1 MDKETLR
8 KVQLIQL
15 EMAEEVKRI
24 CETNCI
30 PYFLTAG
37 SCLGAIRHQ
46 GFIPWDD
53 DLDIGMLREDYE
65 RFCEIVLDQL
75 SGKYNFQFWGNDKN
89 YAIPFA
95 KVRKNGTV
103 YQENKAVLGGNNGI
117 YIDIIPYDNVPAKN
131 SGWHLFKLYILERL
145 ILMKC
150 RYRPWRDDDKI
161 NWSRFLFYLPF
172 RILCIFFSHSA
183 LTKKFDKIAKCV
195 DKSSGKVYTQ
205 LGERN
210 FYCFE
215 RKWMDHTVDVPFE
228 NQNFRVPGDYHV
240 YLTVAYGDYMKL
252 PHESQR
258 ENRHQI
264 AVLDFGE

>member
-24 CETNCI
+24 CDENGI
-30 PYFLTAG
+30 AYYLTAG
-37 SCLGAIRHQ
+37 TCLGAVRHQ

-53 DLDIGMLREDYE
+53 DLDIGMLREDYD
-65 RFCEIVLDQL
+65 RFCAIAPEKL
-75 SGKYNFQFWGNDKN
+75 GHKYNFQCWLTDEN
-89 YAIPFA
+89 YALPFG
-95 KVRKNGTV
+95 KLRKNGTI
-103 YQENKAVLGGNNGI
+103 YQENKSVLGGNNGI

-131 SGWHLFKLYILERL
+131 CSWHLLKLYILERL

-150 RYRPWRDDDKI
+150 RYRPWMEVGKI
-161 NWSRFLFYLPF
+161 SWSRRLFYMPF
-172 RILCIFFSHSA
+172 QVLCIFFRHSS
-183 LTKKFDKIAKCV
+183 LTKKFDKLAKGV

-210 FYCFE
+210 FYCFQ
-215 RKWMDHTVDVPFE
+215 RNWMDHTVETSFE
-228 NQNFRVPGDYHV
+228 GRLFRIPAEYHDYM
-240 YLTVAYGDYMKL
+240 TSAYGDYMKL
-252 PHESQR
+252 PPEDQR

-264 AVLDFGE
+264 EVLDFGE